1 MPHRRAVFRACR
13 RGGKASDHP
22 LKTAFLGYAMKALFI
37 GKSRVNEVELL
48 DHFLDEDFLRLMGEY
63 KILESH
69 IIYFS
74 AGESK
79 IKEILVK
86 KDPSYSV

>member
-1 MPHRRAVFRACR
+1 M
-13 RGGKASDHP
+13 
-22 LKTAFLGYAMKALFI
+22 KTILIEKNQLG
-37 GKSRVNEVELL
+37 EVDLIDNNFE
-48 DHFLDEDFLRLMGEY
+48 DDFLTLMSEY

-69 IIYFS
+69 IVYFS

-86 KDPSYSV
+86 KEPSYSV

>member
-1 MPHRRAVFRACR
+1 
-13 RGGKASDHP
+13 
-22 LKTAFLGYAMKALFI
+22 MKAIFI
-37 GKSRVNEVELL
+37 KSDKLREIDLLELSL
-48 DHFLDEDFLRLMGEY
+48 DDDFLNLMSEY
-63 KILESH
+63 KILESN

-86 KDPSYSV
+86 KEPTYSV

>member
-1 MPHRRAVFRACR
+1 
-13 RGGKASDHP
+13 
-22 LKTAFLGYAMKALFI
+22 MKAIFI
-37 GKSRVNEVELL
+37 SQTKVKEIDLAEMPLN
-48 DHFLDEDFLRLMGEY
+48 DEFFKLISEY

-79 IKEILVK
+79 IKEILVQN
-86 KDPSYSV
+86 DPTYSA

>member
-1 MPHRRAVFRACR
+1 
-13 RGGKASDHP
+13 
-22 LKTAFLGYAMKALFI
+22 MKAIFI
-37 GKSRVNEVELL
+37 NQARLREVDLL
-48 DHFLDEDFLRLMGEY
+48 EYGLDDDFLKLMSEY

-74 AGESK
+74 AGDSK

-86 KDPSYSV
+86 KDPSFSV

>member
-1 MPHRRAVFRACR
+1 
-13 RGGKASDHP
+13 
-22 LKTAFLGYAMKALFI
+22 MKAFFI
-37 GKSRVNEVELL
+37 NQNNMREIDFVDLALDDDFFNLMNE
-48 DHFLDEDFLRLMGEY
+48 Y
-63 KILESH
+63 TILESN

-86 KDPSYSV
+86 KAPTYSL